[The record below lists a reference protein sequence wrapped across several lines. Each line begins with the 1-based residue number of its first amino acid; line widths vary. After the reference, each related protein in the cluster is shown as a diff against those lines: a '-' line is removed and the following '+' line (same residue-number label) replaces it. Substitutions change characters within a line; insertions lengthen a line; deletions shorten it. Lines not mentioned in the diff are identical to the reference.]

1 MSKKRNKYQYN
12 QGVSVFGL
20 PLSFPLVLEVTKNN
34 DKKKSKE
41 YIANDSVNLYFSG
54 TIVIMLQET
63 LPDDMALC

>member
-20 PLSFPLVLEVTKNN
+20 PLSFLLVWKLLKTTI
-34 DKKKSKE
+34 KKKSKE
-41 YIANDSVNLYFSG
+41 YIANDSVNLYFLE
-54 TIVIMLQET
+54 TIVIMLHET